1 MKKKTIAALAAGV
14 LVVGMIPAALF
25 ASSQNTAQQPVDING
40 NGVSHH
46 NSMRCEQYID
56 VNQEGTCNRYGT
68 VCNGFIDED
77 GDGVC
82 DNRSI
87 QGCGNAREHH
97 GGHGHDQG
105 RGCA

>member
-1 MKKKTIAALAAGV
+1 MKKKTVAVLAAGA

-56 VNQEGTCNRYGT
+56 VNQEGTCDRHGT

-87 QGCGNAREHH
+87 QGCGNARGYH
-97 GGHGHDQG
+97 GGHG